1 MDDQNHVQPMLD
13 TVIEQLE
20 QRHFRFAQY
29 RDTPAVMF
37 PYYSSTAIHTCIVD
51 ILPDRPFLRCF
62 LHICCRAPEERR
74 PAAAELITRINY
86 GLRLG
91 NFEMDFADGEIRYRA
106 GIDVAGGEL
115 TAEMVDAV
123 IGATVGTVDRYFP
136 AIMSFLWSDMAPED
150 AVAMIE
156 GAPAE

>member
-20 QRHFRFAQY
+20 QRRIRFAQY
-29 RDTPAVMF
+29 RDIPALMF
-37 PYYSSTAIHTCIVD
+37 LYQSSTAIHTCIVD
-51 ILPDRPFLRCF
+51 IQTDRPFMRCL
-62 LHICCRAPEERR
+62 LHLDCRAPEERR

-106 GIDVAGGEL
+106 GIDVADGEL

-123 IGATVGTVDRYFP
+123 IGATAGTVDRYFP